1 MGGDEGARR
10 LEQFRIRAKDFNVDT
25 DGRDDDRLDG
35 ARDVTHGHVTNVSAR
50 GQEDCVDA
58 VSFEYLCLRVDLLP
72 PLYLHKSSGKVVL
85 ERSEVGK
92 SCLPNYATSFAE
104 GVKKCTRHLLSG
116 TLTFEKYRLHEP
128 IKPVRGKR
136 AAILRRPAFQAG

>member
-35 ARDVTHGHVTNVSAR
+35 ARDVTHGHVTNGSVR

-58 VSFEYLCLRVDLLP
+58 VSFEYLRLRVA
-72 PLYLHKSSGKVVL
+72 H
-85 ERSEVGK
+85 
-92 SCLPNYATSFAE
+92 SFMRNRTH
-104 GVKKCTRHLLSG
+104 GSDFPFFL
-116 TLTFEKYRLHEP
+116 
-128 IKPVRGKR
+128 R
-136 AAILRRPAFQAG
+136 A

>member
-35 ARDVTHGHVTNVSAR
+35 ARDVTHGHVTNGSAR

-58 VSFEYLCLRVDLLP
+58 VSFEYLRLRVAHYFTRNRTDGSDFP
-72 PLYLHKSSGKVVL
+72 PFFSAHD
-85 ERSEVGK
+85 RSR
-92 SCLPNYATSFAE
+92 PSFAVAFVYVSGNGK
-104 GVKKCTRHLLSG
+104 GVCLVMAR
-116 TLTFEKYRLHEP
+116 
-128 IKPVRGKR
+128 VRFPR
-136 AAILRRPAFQAG
+136 SAPLFC